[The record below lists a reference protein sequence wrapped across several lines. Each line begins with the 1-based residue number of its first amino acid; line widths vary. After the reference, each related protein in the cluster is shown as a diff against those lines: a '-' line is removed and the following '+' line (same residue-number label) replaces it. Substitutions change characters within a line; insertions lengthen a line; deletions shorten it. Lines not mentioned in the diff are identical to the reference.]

1 MYNIIPNVN
10 NLPNAPNIK
19 QNRILTNNRT
29 PHTLKL
35 HHSTFPSDKTCG
47 VKT

>member
-1 MYNIIPNVN
+1 MYNITPNVKHIT
-10 NLPNAPNIK
+10 PAQNI
-19 QNRILTNNRT
+19 NRT

-47 VKT
+47 VKTQPETE